1 MSMKLLIACGAA
13 VSVCVSANSLVIAQ
27 QIIQKPATGAPKA
40 QQVISRIDAATTS
53 HIVHSLCSF
62 GTRHTLS
69 ETESAT
75 RGIGAARRWIKQ
87 EMESY
92 GGRLQ
97 VAFDEHDVPPMPR
110 LPEGGKVVNVMGTLP
125 GTMPE
130 AAKRVVYVV
139 GHFDTINSDRMDPK
153 GDAPGANDDASGTA
167 VAISCAKALA
177 NEKLDATVVFLCT
190 AGEEQ
195 GLVGATMHAN
205 ALKSQGLY
213 DCVWVLNNDIVGDN
227 SVPMKLPA
235 EVASSMDAKNPLANP
250 MMVRVYSES
259 IPRTASAEQYAKIRQ
274 NSADADST
282 SRQLARYM
290 VGVSHRESTR
300 AVPVMMYRP
309 DRFLRGGDH
318 SAFNDSGFSAI
329 RCSVPAEDYT
339 RQHVNVTEQ
348 DGKRYGDIPEFVQH
362 EYLSGVAQ
370 LNVATIVHLANAP
383 TPPSNVRLVTA
394 KLEQDTVVRWNKS
407 PEPDV
412 AGYEVVWRETTSPT
426 WTYSRYVGDATECRL
441 ELSKDNFFVGV
452 RAIDKDGYVSPVG
465 FAWASPE

>member
-1 MSMKLLIACGAA
+1 MFNSLSTACSA
-13 VSVCVSANSLVIAQ
+13 VLCVSIVAHAQ
-27 QIIQKPATGAPKA
+27 GQAGKPATDGPKA
-40 QQVISRIDAATTS
+40 GQVIARVNAATTS
-53 HIVHSLCSF
+53 HVVNSLCSF

-87 EMESY
+87 EIESY

-110 LPEGGKVVNVMGTLP
+110 LPDGGKVVNVMATLP

-130 AAKRVVYVV
+130 ASKRVVYVV
-139 GHFDTINSDRMDPK
+139 GHFDTINGDRMDPK

-167 VAISCAKALA
+167 VVIACAKALA

-195 GLVGATMHAN
+195 GLVGASMHAN
-205 ALKSQGLY
+205 NLKAQQQY
-213 DCVWVLNNDIVGDN
+213 NCVWVLNNDIVGDN
-227 SVPMKLPA
+227 SVPMKLPT
-235 EVASSMDAKNPLANP
+235 EVSSSHDGKSSLANP
-250 MMVRVYSES
+250 MMVRVFSEA

-274 NSADADST
+274 NSAEADST

-290 VGVSHRESTR
+290 VDVSQRESTR
-300 AVPVMMYRP
+300 TVPVLMYRP

-318 SAFNDSGFSAI
+318 SAFNDTGFAAI

-362 EYLSGVAQ
+362 EYLSGIAQ
-370 LNVATIVHLANAP
+370 LNAATIVHLASAP
-383 TPPSNVRLVTA
+383 TPPENARLVTA
-394 KLEQDTVVRWNKS
+394 KLEQDTVVRWSKS

-452 RAIDKDGYVSPVG
+452 RAIDKDGYVSPAA